1 MIFAKKEEIMKL
13 NYNLTVEQKQQLSMT
28 PELIQAIKILQFNY
42 HELNSFIE
50 EELTENP
57 VLEKQPESSDDEK
70 YDEKQKEIS
79 DEIKEKIIEGQYDDI
94 SYRQYNKDDKE
105 FTLEEFATADI
116 TLFDELNMQLSFLN
130 INKKENLIGRYI
142 IEGMDKNGYLTIS
155 VEEISQRLNAE
166 LEEVDKVL
174 KLVQSFDPSGVG
186 ARNLSECLLIQLKH
200 CCLSNDYAIDIVTN
214 HLEDLASNKLSSI
227 SKKTGATIGEIQ
239 DVTDLIKTLEPKPGR
254 AYSSGDA
261 TRYIVPE
268 IRVEKVDDEY
278 VVTLLDD
285 SVPKLMVSS
294 YYRKVSKQE
303 GSNSEVSAYL
313 NDRYNSAMWLIKS
326 IEQRKGTILS
336 VARTIVEH
344 QKGFFNDGPKHLK
357 TLTLKE
363 VAEKVGVHESTVSRA
378 INGKYM
384 QSPRGCFELKYFF
397 TSGVYGNDGK
407 ISSNSIKYFIREFIE
422 KEDVKKP
429 LSDQK
434 IVDMLNDKAIDIK
447 RRTVAKYREE
457 LNILSSSKRRRY

>member
-1 MIFAKKEEIMKL
+1 MKL

-42 HELNSFIE
+42 HELSSYIE
-50 EELTENP
+50 EELTANP
-57 VLEKQPESSDDEK
+57 VLEKQPVTSDDEN
-70 YDEKQKEIS
+70 YEDNKQKEIP

-94 SYRQYNKDDKE
+94 SYKQYNSDKKE

-116 TLFDELNMQLSFLN
+116 TLFDELNTQLSYLN
-130 INKKENLIGRYI
+130 INQEENLIGRYI
-142 IEGMDKNGYLTIS
+142 IEGIDKNGYLTVS
-155 VEEISQRLNAE
+155 SEEVSNKLNVE
-166 LEEVDKVL
+166 LEEVEKIL
-174 KLVQSFDPSGVG
+174 KLIQSFDPSGVG
-186 ARNLSECLLIQLKH
+186 ARNLSECLLIQLKQ

-214 HLEDLASNKLSSI
+214 HLEDLANNKLSNI
-227 SKKTGATIGEIQ
+227 SKETGATIEEIQ
-239 DVTDLIKTLEPKPGR
+239 DITDLIKTLEPKPGR

-268 IRVEKVDDEY
+268 IRVEEVDGEY
-278 VVTLLDD
+278 IVTLLDD

-294 YYRKVSKQE
+294 YYRKVSKQV
-303 GSNSEVSAYL
+303 GKDSEVSTYL

-336 VARTIVEH
+336 VAKTIVDY
-344 QKGFFNDGPKHLK
+344 QKGFFDEGTKYLK
-357 TLTLKE
+357 TMTLKE
-363 VAEKVGVHESTVSRA
+363 VAVKVGVHESTVSRA

-397 TSGVYGNDGK
+397 TSGVYSNDGK
-407 ISSNSIKYFIREFIE
+407 ISSNSIKYFIKEFIE

-434 IVDMLNDKAIDIK
+434 IVDLLNEKGIDIK